1 MLKFTCTNKEI
12 SCIIGN
18 LFTELEAPCKECLET
33 NKESMII
40 KGRTHKGTVE
50 TLELI
55 GETFLYSGAAEDIIN
70 IRERRCLIK

>member
-1 MLKFTCTNKEI
+1 MLKFACTNEEI
-12 SCIIGN
+12 SCIIGS
-18 LFTELEAPCKECLET
+18 LFTELETPCKECLES
-33 NKESMII
+33 NKDSIII

-55 GETFLYSGAAEDIIN
+55 GETYLYSGAAEDITE